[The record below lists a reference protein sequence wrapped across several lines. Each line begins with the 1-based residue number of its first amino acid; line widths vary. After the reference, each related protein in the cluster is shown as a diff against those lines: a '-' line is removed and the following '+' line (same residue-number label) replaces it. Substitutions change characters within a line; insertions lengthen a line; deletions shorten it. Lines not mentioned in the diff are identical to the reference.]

1 MKSRRELGERREE
14 GGGRRKEGGGRW
26 KRKGRRREGTEGRE
40 SLREALLCVFMCV
53 SVCGLG
59 LVMRL
64 PLRIFC
70 YLALE
75 INSFAA
81 ESLLI
86 KGAFNLQMGIKNTR
100 PRVTE
105 AWSGSLFGHSF
116 PSYSTAWP
124 PK

>member
-1 MKSRRELGERREE
+1 MEEE
-14 GGGRRKEGGGRW
+14 GGGEEKEQ
-26 KRKGRRREGTEGRE
+26 REGSHCEKLSCL
-40 SLREALLCVFMCV
+40 SL
-53 SVCGLG
+53 SISGLG
-59 LVMRL
+59 LAMRL

-75 INSFAA
+75 INLFAA

-86 KGAFNLQMGIKNTR
+86 KGAFNLQMGIKNTS